1 MVLGG
6 GWVRVSPG
14 IDSHDGAVTRIPGGL
29 PGSGEQLGLVV
40 LAEQKAALPPSG
52 ALGPGKAAL
61 IQKEGLC
68 WLPAQGDAG
77 WMGCRTEVW

>member
-29 PGSGEQLGLVV
+29 PGSGEQLGLMV
-40 LAEQKAALPPSG
+40 LVDSG
-52 ALGPGKAAL
+52 AFGPGKAGL
-61 IQKEGLC
+61 VQEEGLC
-68 WLPAQGDAG
+68 
-77 WMGCRTEVW
+77 